1 MDLLKEYP
9 GVRGDTDL
17 EMQYV
22 ETQLNIWIKENYQQS
37 SSDSYIQNTVNMISQ
52 EWGSTLPTI
61 RVKIPGSEKD
71 RLVVDRVAKAV
82 SR

>member
-37 SSDSYIQNTVNMISQ
+37 SSDSYIQNTVNMIS
-52 EWGSTLPTI
+52 
-61 RVKIPGSEKD
+61 
-71 RLVVDRVAKAV
+71 
-82 SR
+82 